1 MYLPKCPSAAGVAG
15 HSFTFTYK
23 IGTYTLAGKNNAGV
37 NVKID
42 MGSVVTLTDI
52 GTVGN

>member
-23 IGTYTLAGKNNAGV
+23 IGTYSPANDATGV

-42 MGSVVTLTDI
+42 MGSVVTLTAI